1 MSFCNPDKGVSRR
14 RMASPAAFWM
24 IVSDMP
30 ANACRSRSAVGLLVI
45 LCLFSG
51 CKPGRLA
58 CAVSRDCR
66 RTNSMTIKP
75 TVSLDVISLVASSC
89 GYYRGQIEQRAAH
102 EFAVHVATQRRA
114 RETYTAVRSAR
125 CTRAGASLQTSTA
138 DPEELHYSGTTL
150 RAGTPRWLHT

>member
-1 MSFCNPDKGVSRR
+1 MKITD
-14 RMASPAAFWM
+14 
-24 IVSDMP
+24 
-30 ANACRSRSAVGLLVI
+30 
-45 LCLFSG
+45 SG
-51 CKPGRLA
+51 GRL
-58 CAVSRDCR
+58 SHLH
-66 RTNSMTIKP
+66 IP

-89 GYYRGQIEQRAAH
+89 GYYRSQIEQRAAH